1 MQQNFFLIESYDEK
15 LNEWRVETGFIFDT
29 LEEAEQ
35 TLFATFD
42 YHQTPGQYR
51 IIEIEKYQERTNLII
66 PDSDNI

>member
-1 MQQNFFLIESYDEK
+1 MQRNFFLIESYDEK

-51 IIEIEKYQERTNLII
+51 IIEVEIYQEIMNLTIA
-66 PDSDNI
+66 DSV